1 MEVAALSAN
10 AVAIDSDL
18 EWLSSIIDVRLKLYF
33 GQDCDHSDIREVLPP
48 ELPADGSVYVRVVK
62 YYNMDINE
70 RLLLLLAL
78 CPHVKP
84 GLLDV
89 FFTRNSIY
97 DRGFTE
103 FGGVKGINHGGFLP
117 TAETAAFLLSGSDLH
132 SRFSLLPLFDA
143 DHFLFKHN
151 ILKLVPSA
159 GDEPTLSAQLTV
171 SREYLGYFITGETH
185 KPDYSIT
192 FPAKRVTTRLSWDDL
207 VLDDHILDEIEEIRV
222 WIEHEQT
229 LLQEW
234 ELGKTVK
241 PGYRALFHGPPGTGK
256 TLTACLLGNSAGLDV
271 YRIDLSMVVS
281 KYIGETEKNLANVFD
296 QAINKRWIL
305 FFDEADAL
313 FGKRTQTSSSNDRY
327 ANQEVAY
334 LLQRIEDF
342 PGVVILATNL
352 KGNID
357 EAFARRFQNMIYF
370 PIPGPADRLKL
381 WQQAFSGKCIAEP
394 SVSFEEIA
402 QKYEIT
408 GGAIINVLR
417 YCAIAAMRRGTHI
430 VLKEE
435 LLQGIRKEFRKEG
448 KTI

>member
-1 MEVAALSAN
+1 MEIAVAN
-10 AVAIDSDL
+10 ANSVTLDAEL
-18 EWLSSIIDVRLKLYF
+18 EWFSTVLDTRLKLYF
-33 GQDCDHSDIREVLPP
+33 GQKCEYDSIVEVQSSVEWPN
-48 ELPADGSVYVRVVK
+48 ESVYGKIVQHYK
-62 YYNMDINE
+62 MDINE

-84 GLLDV
+84 NLLDV
-89 FFTRNSIY
+89 FFTRNSVY

-117 TAETAAFLLSGSDLH
+117 TAETAIFLLCGGDIHL
-132 SRFSLLPLFDA
+132 RFSLLSLFDP

-151 ILKLVPSA
+151 ILRLIPGS
-159 GDEPTLSAQLTV
+159 GDEPLLSAQLTV
-171 SREYLGYFITGETH
+171 STEYLAYFITGETH

-192 FPAKRVTTRLSWDDL
+192 FPAKRITTRLDWHDL
-207 VLDDHILDEIEEIRV
+207 VLDHHVLEEIEEIRT
-222 WIEHEQT
+222 WIEHERT
-229 LLQEW
+229 LLSEW
-234 ELGKTVK
+234 GLNKNVK

-256 TLTACLLGNSAGLDV
+256 TLTASLLGKSAGLDV

-296 QAINKRWIL
+296 QATNKRWIL

-313 FGKRTQTSSSNDRY
+313 FGKRTSTSSSNDRY

-342 PGVVILATNL
+342 PGTVILATNL

-357 EAFARRFQNMIYF
+357 EAFARRFQNMVYF
-370 PIPGPADRLKL
+370 PVPSPAHRVQL
-381 WQQAFSGKCIAEP
+381 WQQAFSGTCTLDP
-394 SVSFEEIA
+394 SISIEEVA

-417 YCAIAAMRRGTHI
+417 YCAIMAMKRSST
-430 VLKEE
+430 VVQKDE
-435 LLQGIRKEFRKEG
+435 LLQGIRKEYRKEG